1 MSQQKNV
8 QIFEIKVTGA
18 KDLRKLEQQ
27 LDRVAKKK
35 AKMGSASASADKDIS
50 RMNTRTK
57 SLGRSMGKTLGII
70 GAVTIAVRALSKM
83 VKDGI
88 NVFKGFEFAMAKV
101 KAISGATD
109 KEFRKLQNS
118 ALRLGKTTFFTA
130 SQVAELQ
137 LNLSKL
143 GFNTTEILQSQ
154 ESILLLSQAMG
165 TDLGRT
171 ATVVASTI
179 RGFGEDTLQ
188 TARYADV
195 LAKAF
200 SNSALDLE
208 KFQTSMSKVSAIAAM
223 AGFSLEDTT
232 ALLGTLTDRGIEAS
246 IAGTSLRN
254 ILLHLQDPTS
264 DLSERLG
271 RTVHSGEDLI
281 VALKELKNSGID
293 VAGVMGIVQRR
304 QVMAMTS
311 FFDSADSLGGFIS
324 MLEDSKGAVED
335 MSKVMEDTLLGA
347 QKQATSAWEGLN
359 QQILKGN
366 GLIAKTTRLWTAFLV
381 SLTEGMK
388 TSSDLADD
396 IVANQTKVS
405 TEIARETKDA
415 LHLIMAEQLD
425 LMKEEEKALEKNL
438 EDKKRLLRES
448 QRFSKGSSAQFALS
462 QKEDAEKELETQ
474 KLAIKRFEEARLD
487 QVEAFSDA
495 ILEDTA
501 NYKTQSKLNKI
512 QLQENTDLINLK
524 EKEIE
529 RVKQWD
535 GSTKAAL
542 ATRNKELARLKKQL
556 KILKET
562 GIEKEKQLTIGGGI
576 STDEMM
582 TSNMMNLE
590 REQADARAGYLS
602 AYLENAMTKEQLDAQ
617 LHQLELDRLRE
628 IKNMRQDLGLSTEEQ
643 DLAILDL
650 QVKKQDSLK
659 KTADE
664 DTKATQKMM
673 QNAIMNSENANE
685 AFQKIVTTKINEIL
699 LDAMSS
705 LWSDKA
711 IPFFAKVGLALGMKA
726 FVSPMIEKMF
736 GSREKFAE
744 GGLTGGGMFQGAS
757 HANGGVKFA
766 VGGRIHEAEG
776 GEAIIN
782 KKSTALFK
790 PMLSAMN
797 SFNGYGKKFADGG
810 ITTGISNKFALGGMT
825 ASSLSTMASEGGLGS
840 TVMVVESDITK
851 TQGRVSAIESQASF

>member
-57 SLGRSMGKTLGII
+57 SLGRSMGKTLGAI
-70 GAVTIAVRALSKM
+70 GAVAIAVRTLSKM
-83 VKDGI
+83 VTDGI
-88 NVFKGFEFAMAKV
+88 NTFRGFEFAMAKV
-101 KAISGATD
+101 RAISGATD
-109 KEFRKLQNS
+109 KQFRKLENS
-118 ALRLGKTTFFTA
+118 ALRLGKSTFFTA

-143 GFNTTEILQSQ
+143 GFNTNEIIQSQ

-165 TDLGRT
+165 EDLGRT

-188 TARYADV
+188 TARFADV

-208 KFQTSMSKVSAIAAM
+208 KFQTSMSKVSSIAAM

-281 VALKELKNSGID
+281 VALQELKSSGID

-304 QVMAMTS
+304 QVMAMNS
-311 FFDSADSLGGFIS
+311 FIDSADTLGDFIS

-335 MSKVMEDTLLGA
+335 MSKIMENTLEGA
-347 QKQATSAWEGLN
+347 LKQNKSAWEGLN

-366 GLIAKTTRLWTAFLV
+366 GLLAKATRLWTSWLTAT
-381 SLTEGMK
+381 TEGMK
-388 TSSDLADD
+388 DASQLADD
-396 IVANQTKVS
+396 VVANVTKTS
-405 TEIARETKDA
+405 TDIARESRGE
-415 LHLIMAEQLD
+415 LSIIMSEQLD
-425 LMKEEEKALEKNL
+425 SMKADLPALQKNLNERKEIFENAQKHSKDSRAKFAQEQMEEAKKAL
-438 EDKKRLLRES
+438 D
-448 QRFSKGSSAQFALS
+448 
-462 QKEDAEKELETQ
+462 TQ
-474 KLAIKRFEEARLD
+474 KLAVDRFEQDMFDQIEA
-487 QVEAFSDA
+487 EGKA
-495 ILEDTA
+495 ITESSR
-501 NYKTQSKLNKI
+501 NFKLKQQQNKI
-512 QLQENTDLINLK
+512 ELQENTDLIKLK

-542 ATRNKELARLKKQL
+542 ATRHKELNRLKEQL
-556 KILKET
+556 KILRET
-562 GIEKEKQLTIGGGI
+562 GIEKERQLTMGGI
-576 STDEMM
+576 GTDEMM

-602 AYLENAMTKEQLDAQ
+602 AYLQGVMTKEQLDAQ

-628 IKNMRQDLGLSTEEQ
+628 IKNMRQDLGLSTQEQ
-643 DLAILDL
+643 ELAILDL

-664 DTKATQKMM
+664 DTIATQKMM
-673 QNAIMNSENANE
+673 QNAIMNSENANQ
-685 AFQKIVTTKINEIL
+685 AFQKIITTKINEIL
-699 LDAMSS
+699 LDAMAS
-705 LWSDKA
+705 LWSDKSV
-711 IPFFAKVGLALGMKA
+711 PFFAKVGLAIGMKTL
-726 FVSPMIEKMF
+726 VSPLISKLIGGQE
-736 GSREKFAE
+736 FAE
-744 GGLTGGGMFQGAS
+744 GGLTRGGMFQGAS

-782 KKSTALFK
+782 KRSTAMFK

-825 ASSLSTMASEGGLGS
+825 ASSLGDIAQGGGLNS
-840 TVMVVESDITK
+840 TVMVVESDISK
-851 TQGRVSAIESQASF
+851 TQNRVSAIESQASF